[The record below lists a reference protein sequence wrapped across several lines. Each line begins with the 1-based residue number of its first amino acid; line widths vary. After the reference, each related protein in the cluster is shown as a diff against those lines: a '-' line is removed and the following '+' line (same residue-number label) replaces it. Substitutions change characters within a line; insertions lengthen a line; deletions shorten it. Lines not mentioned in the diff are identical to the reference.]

1 MSERFKD
8 KYRTETTRLKNWDYS
23 SPGAYFVTICTKKG
37 KYYFGVL
44 KNEQMQYTEIGKI
57 AKQCFIEIPEHYP
70 NVIINEFVVMPNHVH
85 GLIIITDENKNEIRN
100 VETQNFVSLQQRKN
114 HHYQQHRWEPNKF
127 GPQSKNLSAIIRGY
141 KTGVTEYA
149 NSNKILFTWQ
159 SKFHDRIVRNKNEFY
174 RKKYIKNNIKNWDKD
189 KNNPNGIFI

>member
-1 MSERFKD
+1 MDVVVWYVMVCNVE
-8 KYRTETTRLKNWDYS
+8 TRL
-23 SPGAYFVTICTKKG
+23 I
-37 KYYFGVL
+37 
-44 KNEQMQYTEIGKI
+44 
-57 AKQCFIEIPEHYP
+57 
-70 NVIINEFVVMPNHVH
+70 
-85 GLIIITDENKNEIRN
+85 N

-114 HHYQQHRWEPNKF
+114 YYYQETKWKPNKF